1 MNKSTIPPYLK
12 TGDTI
17 GITCPAGALSKEN
30 IEDMCRQLTAWGF
43 NIQVGKTIGTS
54 YYKYSATDDERLSEL
69 QTMMDDDNIQAILF
83 GRGGYGMVRIIDRI
97 DFSGFIQKPKWML
110 GYSDITC
117 LLSHLHTQYHISGIH
132 AHMSG
137 GYHADSYDAASTQS
151 IYDALTGKRASY
163 PLPAND
169 MNRNGNAEGEIVG
182 GNLALLS
189 DLTGTPSDIDTD
201 GKILFIE
208 DIGEYLYSIDR
219 MMWQLK
225 RAGKLENI
233 KALLVGG
240 FVNSL
245 DNDTPFGMTENE
257 IVWEKVK
264 DYNYPVYFDV
274 PIGHQPRNVA
284 IKTGAHYKIENG
296 VLSEFQYHSK
306 T

>member
-17 GITCPAGALSKEN
+17 GITCPAGALSNET

-43 NIQVGKTIGTS
+43 HIKVGKTIGTS
-54 YYKYSATDDERLSEL
+54 YYKYSATDDERLAEL
-69 QTMMDDDNIQAILF
+69 QAMMDDDGIDAILF

-97 DFSGFIQKPKWML
+97 DFSKFIQKPKWML

-137 GYHADSYDAASTQS
+137 GYHADSFDAASTQS
-151 IYDALTGKRASY
+151 IYDTLTGKPVSY
-163 PLPAND
+163 ILSEHA
-169 MNRNGNAEGEIVG
+169 MNRNGNATGVMVG

-189 DLTGTPSDIDTD
+189 DLTGTPSDIDTRD
-201 GKILFIE
+201 KIFFIE

-219 MMWQLK
+219 MMWHLK

-233 KALLVGG
+233 RALLVGG

-264 DYNYPVYFDV
+264 DYDYPVYFDV

-284 IKTGAHYKIENG
+284 IKTGVVYQIENG
-296 VLSEFQYHSK
+296 VLSEPPYHSK
-306 T
+306 A